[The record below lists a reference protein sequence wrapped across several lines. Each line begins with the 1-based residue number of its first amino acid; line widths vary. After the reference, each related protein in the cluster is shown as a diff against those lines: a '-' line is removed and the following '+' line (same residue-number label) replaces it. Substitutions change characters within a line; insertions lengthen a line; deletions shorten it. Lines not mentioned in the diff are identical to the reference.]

1 MPRTSDRAAAS
12 LPHKLAG
19 FGRAVVS
26 NQQFMLVVALFAF
39 VAYFQAR
46 DSVFLSSAEI
56 TNILA
61 DFCFLILLAVG
72 ETFVIVSGG
81 IDLSVGSNASLAGV
95 VGAFAMR
102 DLVKSNRNEA
112 LVLIVGTVVCA
123 GIGLLAGLV
132 NAALVNWARLVPFV
146 ATLATMGATAGLAIV
161 ISNGQPIGLD
171 TKAIDFS
178 VAKIGPFSYPALIVI
193 ALLAASWLVFHF
205 TRYGRYTFAIG
216 SNLFA
221 ARAAGINVR
230 RHITSVYA
238 LSGAFAGL
246 SGMFLYLRL
255 GSGAPTGGLGTELKA
270 IAAVVI
276 GGASL
281 TGGVAWFAGTI
292 LGALILSTVQ
302 SGLIISNVS
311 PNWNQVVVAALIA
324 IAATGQAL
332 RPKIGGRNVNE

>member
-1 MPRTSDRAAAS
+1 MSRESGNAGVQLSRRLAS
-12 LPHKLAG
+12 Y
-19 FGRAVVS
+19 GRAVVI
-26 NQQFMLVVALFAF
+26 NQQFMLFLALVAF
-39 VAYFQAR
+39 VAYFTAR
-46 DSVFLSSAEI
+46 DSVFLSSGEI

-61 DFCFLILLAVG
+61 DFCTLILLAVG

-95 VGAFAMR
+95 IGAFAMR
-102 DLVKSNRNEA
+102 SLLNGHHSEA
-112 LVLIVGTVVCA
+112 LVLIVGTIVCA

-132 NAALVNWARLVPFV
+132 NAALINWARLVPFV

-161 ISNGQPIGLD
+161 MSNGQPIGLD
-171 TKAIDFS
+171 SRAIQFS
-178 VAKIGPFSYPALIVI
+178 TAKFGPFSYPALIVI
-193 ALLAASWLVFHF
+193 AIVFMAWLLLHL

-230 RHITSVYA
+230 RHVTSVYA

-246 SGMFLYLRL
+246 SGMFLYMRL
-255 GSGAPTGGLGTELKA
+255 GSGAPTGGLGMELKT

-281 TGGVAWFAGTI
+281 TGGVAWLAGTI
-292 LGALILSTVQ
+292 LGALILTTVQ

-311 PNWNQVVVAALIA
+311 PNWNQVVVAILIA
-324 IAATGQAL
+324 VAATLQAL
-332 RPKIGGRNVNE
+332 RPKLGGRHGE